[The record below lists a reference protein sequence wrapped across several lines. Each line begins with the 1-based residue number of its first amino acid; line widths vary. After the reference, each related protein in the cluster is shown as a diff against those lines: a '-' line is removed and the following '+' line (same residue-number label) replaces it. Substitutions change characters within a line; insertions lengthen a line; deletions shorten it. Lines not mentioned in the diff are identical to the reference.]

1 MFKQARVYVSGDV
14 TGVGFRSWT
23 KKKAQEL
30 ELRGWV
36 KNVFTKPH
44 IFGFRGGVEALIQG
58 EEENLNKMI
67 EFLKQGPM
75 TSAIEKVEVAFEEIQ
90 DLFETF
96 EVV

>member
-1 MFKQARVYVSGDV
+1 MFKQARVYIKGNVI
-14 TGVGFRSWT
+14 GVGFRSWT
-23 KKKAQEL
+23 KQKAQDL
-30 ELRGWV
+30 DLKGWV

-44 IFGFRGGVEALIQG
+44 IFGFRGGVETLVQG
-58 EEENLNKMI
+58 KEENINKMI

-75 TSAIEKVEVAFEEIQ
+75 TAVVNNTQITFEEIE